1 VIRVAVVDDQEL
13 VRDGFALLL
22 AAQEDI
28 EVVGTAT
35 NGVDAVNLC
44 RDTPVDVV
52 LMDIRMPDM
61 DGLDATARILA
72 DNPHA
77 KVLVLTTF
85 ALDDYVVRALQ
96 SGASG
101 FLLKDSPRDSL
112 FASVRAVA
120 AGDVMVDAQV
130 MRALVSTH
138 LATPAPTPTRQVA
151 LTRMT
156 PRERDVLHHVA
167 RGLSNT
173 EIVNTLHISETTVK
187 THVGRLLSKWGAR
200 DRIRLVVLAHQ
211 AGLNQD

>member
-1 VIRVAVVDDQEL
+1 MIRVAVVDDQEL

-22 AAQEDI
+22 AAQTDI

-44 RDTPVDVV
+44 RDTQVDVV

-72 DNPHA
+72 SNPHA

-96 SGASG
+96 NGASG

-112 FASVRAVA
+112 FASIRAVA

-130 MRALVSTH
+130 MRELVSTH
-138 LATPAPTPTRQVA
+138 LGTQAPTPTRHA
-151 LTRMT
+151 AMTRMT
-156 PRERDVLHHVA
+156 PRERDVLHQIA
-167 RGLSNT
+167 RGLNNA
-173 EIVNTLHISETTVK
+173 EIADTLHISETTVK
-187 THVGRLLSKWGAR
+187 THVGRLLAKWGAR

-211 AGLNQD
+211 AGLSQE